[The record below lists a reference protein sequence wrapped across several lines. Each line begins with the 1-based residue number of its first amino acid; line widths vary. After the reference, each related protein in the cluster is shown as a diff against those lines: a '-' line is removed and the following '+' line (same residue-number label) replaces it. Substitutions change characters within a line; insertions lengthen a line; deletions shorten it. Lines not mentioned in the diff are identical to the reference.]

1 MTATVPP
8 LFGPDMLADPYATYA
23 QLRGPVS
30 WNEQMGLWLVTR
42 YEDVRWALGDPRL
55 SSTLAIPG
63 PAHGSADLLSDMY
76 TLSSPAWFSPIR
88 PTIRGCGGLSSRR
101 SFPQ

>member
-8 LFGPDMLADPYATYA
+8 LFGPDMLADRYATYA
-23 QLRGPVS
+23 HLRRPVS

-55 SSTLAIPG
+55 SSTLAVPS
-63 PAHGSADLLSDMY
+63 PAYGSSDLLSDMY
-76 TLSSPAWFSPIR
+76 TFV
-88 PTIRGCGGLSSRR
+88 
-101 SFPQ
+101 Q